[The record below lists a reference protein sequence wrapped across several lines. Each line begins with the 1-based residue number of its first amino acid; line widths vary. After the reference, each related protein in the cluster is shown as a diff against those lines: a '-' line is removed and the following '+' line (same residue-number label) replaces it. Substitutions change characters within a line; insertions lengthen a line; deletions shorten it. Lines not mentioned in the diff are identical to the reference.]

1 MIDKMNPSFKT
12 ISIFLSSLIVGLFN
26 SYKLNFFVVVLGFLF
41 LFTSKRVN
49 FKKLMIALVPVI
61 LLSLS
66 FFMAG
71 YKFSASGLT
80 ASVNNNLDSNFYNG
94 LVLGSRIA
102 AYALLGIS
110 YSMTTD
116 SKELVYS
123 FIQQLNLSD
132 NLAFGI
138 LSAINLIPNLK
149 NDLEKVKLSYNVRGI
164 RYGFLNIRPI
174 FTLLVRSV
182 RFSDN
187 IASSMEAKGFGGKRS
202 NYIIMG
208 VNTCD
213 YIFAI
218 AFPLVILILGIIGI
232 WPLITLTVVIIASKI

>member
-1 MIDKMNPSFKT
+1 MNPSYKT
-12 ISIFLSSLIVGLFN
+12 ISIFLSSLIIGFFN
-26 SYKLNFFVVVLGFLF
+26 SYKLNFIVIGLGLLF
-41 LFTSKRVN
+41 LITSKRVK
-49 FKKLMIALVPVI
+49 FRRLIIALIPVI

-80 ASVNNNLDSNFYNG
+80 ASVNDNLDGNFYNG

-138 LSAINLIPNLK
+138 LSSINMIPKLK
-149 NDLEKVKLSYNVRGI
+149 DELEMIKLSYDIRGI

-202 NYIIMG
+202 NYVIME
-208 VNTCD
+208 VSTSD
-213 YIFAI
+213 YIQAI
-218 AFPLVILILGIIGI
+218 AFPLIILILGILGI
-232 WPLITLTVVIIASKI
+232 WLLIILTILIDASRIYQ